1 MWREGRRAQG
11 RARGVSA
18 WRGGRFGD
26 SALLFGVG
34 LFVQRGGDRG
44 AATMIVKGH
53 AALVEK
59 RHHAK
64 DRGTQGVNGAQKLIV
79 GEAGRGDGLAL
90 LLGQNLAHG
99 LDVDVVQAEGNVG
112 EDDDQQIEL
121 AAHQPVRA
129 AVVAAAEQAHAVQ
142 FESAGAG
149 DEDADEGAGHILRGG
164 GDHGE
169 ESRDAEDAEAVEA
182 GKAQHAEQG
191 FFGKQGRRA
200 HGRVV
205 IPAPAP
211 NLKPLSVAASDPQ
224 PSFPFRIEFPPELPI
239 SARADE
245 ITAAIA
251 EHQVVILA
259 GETGSGKTTQI
270 PKMCL
275 AAGRGQRGRIA
286 CTQPRRVAALSIS
299 RRVADELNVEWGRE
313 VGCKIRFDDRT
324 TGKTV
329 IKFLTDGMLLAEVQG
344 DPLLR
349 DYDTVIIDEAHERS
363 LNIDFLLGHLRTLRF
378 KRPEL
383 KIIITSAT
391 IDTEAFSEA
400 FDGAPIIKV
409 EGRVYPVEVI
419 YAPLDGLGSDYDEND
434 ENEDRSDAA
443 AVASAKAEALHYIDG
458 AVEAV
463 ERITHESEAG
473 DVLVFLPSERD
484 IREAGDLLEGR
495 RLRNCEIVPLFGRL
509 SNAEQQRVFS
519 PSQRRKIVL
528 ATNIAETSLTIPGI
542 KFVVDTGLARVSR
555 YTAAS
560 RTRRLPIE
568 PVSQSS
574 ADQRKGRSGRV
585 AEGVCIRL
593 FSEKDF
599 LERPRFTEPEIRRAN
614 LADVILRLKAFGL
627 GDIERFPF
635 INPPAPKAIRS
646 GYLLLEEIG
655 ALEVEAAGELARPLT
670 EIGRELARLPVDP
683 TVGRMILQGRTERAL
698 REVLVI
704 AAGLSIQDPRDRPM
718 DKQQQADAAH
728 RRFAHPDSDFLTLL
742 NIWETFH
749 DEFERLTQAKL
760 RRFCRDHFLSYTRLR
775 EWRDVHAQLLDTLR
789 ERDAFRMTSIYDG
802 TREHAERNPEQP
814 LAFGTPGYRAIH
826 RSVLAGLLG
835 NIAQLDEDNGGY
847 KATNDR
853 RVALFPGSVLFR
865 REEPKRGKPDPAAAP
880 KKGPK
885 TPRWIMA
892 AEMMETTRIFARTCA
907 RLDPMWALELGSH
920 VVRVAH
926 SEPFWNEE
934 AGRVMVKQRTRLY
947 GLELESRAVGY
958 GKINPAHATE
968 IFIREALVNDTV
980 VFPLDCLIHNRAVRA
995 KIENALTRTRDT
1007 GYLNL
1012 DEAIYRF
1019 YAARLAEERASSN
1032 DAPTGISTVAEL
1044 VDLVRERKGAEPK
1057 FLMLEPED
1065 LRDPETLVHDA
1076 VAFPEA
1082 VALANSALPLAYT
1095 YKPGQADDGVTLDVN
1110 VRDAA
1115 SLTPAALD
1123 WAVPG
1128 HLEAKVEHYLRAL
1141 PKELRRAFVPL
1152 SENAKKFAGWVAAR
1166 DRLTDRRET
1175 LTEALAAELRERFG
1189 LGVQAKIW
1197 EDKAPPDHF
1206 RVRVRVLNDVGVEL
1220 CASRELGEIQAALKQ
1235 RGREATVAVAKAEP
1249 EVWRRARAQWEK
1261 PPQTAWTFGDL
1272 PPRVN
1277 VSEQA
1282 GVPVEAWP
1290 ALVVEAGGVALR
1302 LARTPEEAQAATAR
1316 GLAALLE
1323 TQVRYELG
1331 WLERDLKALRDL
1343 GALLATL
1350 VPLADLQVHALGSIR
1365 AWICDAKRVGALTAA
1380 GFEAAVNRAKAD
1392 LRGLVPRYV
1401 DQLREILNLR
1411 LTLEVHPTPYAGMA
1425 AELAGLLPAEF
1436 VRVTPYGQLAQFPR
1450 YLKAMKQRADRWRQN
1465 PAKDAE
1471 RARQLAPYIAAV
1483 GKLRG
1488 REDGAAFRWLV
1499 EEFRVSVF
1507 AQELGTSEP
1516 VSAVKLDRW
1525 LAGAAKVGPEA
1536 AKAEVPPKSIASKPA
1551 VAVAPVPM
1559 ATVKTP
1565 DKKSAPLKNFGA
1577 LDKLIQR

>member
-1 MWREGRRAQG
+1 M
-11 RARGVSA
+11 
-18 WRGGRFGD
+18 
-26 SALLFGVG
+26 
-34 LFVQRGGDRG
+34 
-44 AATMIVKGH
+44 
-53 AALVEK
+53 
-59 RHHAK
+59 
-64 DRGTQGVNGAQKLIV
+64 
-79 GEAGRGDGLAL
+79 
-90 LLGQNLAHG
+90 
-99 LDVDVVQAEGNVG
+99 
-112 EDDDQQIEL
+112 
-121 AAHQPVRA
+121 
-129 AVVAAAEQAHAVQ
+129 
-142 FESAGAG
+142 
-149 DEDADEGAGHILRGG
+149 
-164 GDHGE
+164 
-169 ESRDAEDAEAVEA
+169 
-182 GKAQHAEQG
+182 
-191 FFGKQGRRA
+191 
-200 HGRVV
+200 
-205 IPAPAP
+205 
-211 NLKPLSVAASDPQ
+211 AASESQRP
-224 PSFPFRIEFPPELPI
+224 FPFRIEFPPELPI

-251 EHQVVILA
+251 ENQVVILA

-299 RRVADELNVEWGRE
+299 RRVAEELNVEWGRE
-313 VGCKIRFDDRT
+313 VGCKIRFNDQT
-324 TGKTV
+324 TPATV

-391 IDTEAFSEA
+391 IDTEAFSAA

-409 EGRVYPVEVI
+409 EGRTYPVEVI
-419 YAPLDGLGSDYDEND
+419 YAPLDGFGSDYDEND
-434 ENEDRSDAA
+434 ENEEKSDAA

-458 AVEAV
+458 AVAAV
-463 ERITHESEAG
+463 ERIAHESERG

-484 IREAGDLLEGR
+484 IREVGDLLEGR
-495 RLRNCEIVPLFGRL
+495 RLRDCEIVPLFGRL
-509 SNAEQQRVFS
+509 SNVEQQRVFA
-519 PSQRRKIVL
+519 PTQRRKVVL

-542 KFVVDTGLARVSR
+542 RFVVDTGLARVSR
-555 YTAAS
+555 YTAAA

-568 PVSQSS
+568 PISQSS

-593 FSEKDF
+593 YSEKDF

-646 GYLLLEEIG
+646 GYVLLEEIG
-655 ALEVEAAGELARPLT
+655 ALATEETGDLVRPLT
-670 EIGRELARLPVDP
+670 PVGRELARLPVDP
-683 TVGRMILQGRTERAL
+683 TVGRMILQARTEKAL

-718 DKQQQADAAH
+718 DKQQAADAAH

-742 NIWETFH
+742 NIWEAFH

-789 ERDAFRMTSIYDG
+789 EREAFRMSSIYDG
-802 TREHAERNPEQP
+802 TREHAERNPDQP

-826 RSVLAGLLG
+826 RSILSGLLG

-853 RVALFPGSVLFR
+853 RVGLFPGSILFR

-892 AEMMETTRIFARTCA
+892 AEMMETTRLYARTCA
-907 RLDPMWALELGSH
+907 RLDPLWALDLGAH

-958 GKINPAHATE
+958 GKINPVHATE

-980 VFPLDCLIHNRAVRA
+980 VFPLDCLLHNRAVRA

-1019 YAARLAEERASSN
+1019 YAARLVAEENPQHISS
-1032 DAPTGISTVAEL
+1032 VAEL
-1044 VDLVRERKGAEPK
+1044 VDLVRERRGAELD

-1065 LRDPETLVHDA
+1065 LRDPETLQHDA

-1082 VALANSALPLAYT
+1082 LPLANSALPLAYS

-1110 VRDAA
+1110 VRDATT
-1115 SLTPAALD
+1115 LTVAALD

-1152 SENAKKFAGWVAAR
+1152 NENAKKFAGWVAAR

-1175 LTEALAAELRERFG
+1175 LTEALAAELRERFR

-1197 EDKAPPDHF
+1197 DDKPLPDHF
-1206 RVRVRVLNDVGVEL
+1206 RVRVRVVNDNGVEL
-1220 CASRELGEIQAALKQ
+1220 CASRELAEIHAALQQ

-1261 PPQTAWTFGDL
+1261 PPQTTWTFGDI
-1272 PPRVN
+1272 PPRVR

-1282 GVPVEAWP
+1282 GVPVEAFP
-1290 ALVVEAGGVALR
+1290 ALVVENGGVALR

-1316 GLAALLE
+1316 GVSALME
-1323 TQVRYELG
+1323 SQVRYELG
-1331 WLERDLKALRDL
+1331 WLERDLKALREL

-1350 VPLADLQVHALGSIR
+1350 VPLADLQTHALGSIR
-1365 AWICDAKRVGALTAA
+1365 AWVCDAKRVSALTTAA
-1380 GFEAAVNRAKAD
+1380 FGAAVDRAKMD

-1401 DQLREILNLR
+1401 EQLREILTLR
-1411 LTLEVHPTPYAGMA
+1411 LALEVHATPYAGLA
-1425 AELAGLLPAEF
+1425 ADLAALLPADF
-1436 VRVTPYGQLAQFPR
+1436 VRTTPYAQLAHFPR

-1465 PAKDAE
+1465 PVKDTE
-1471 RARQLAPYIAAV
+1471 RARQLAPYVAAAA
-1483 GKLRG
+1483 KLRD
-1488 REDGAAFRWLV
+1488 REEGGAFRWWV
-1499 EEFRVSVF
+1499 EEFRVSLF
-1507 AQELGTSEP
+1507 AQELGTAEP

-1525 LAGAAKVGPEA
+1525 LASFGKVGGVETKSDAPPKPLAAK
-1536 AKAEVPPKSIASKPA
+1536 PPAPA
-1551 VAVAPVPM
+1551 PVAPL
-1559 ATVKTP
+1559 ATVKMP
-1565 DKKSAPLKNFGA
+1565 DKKSGPLKNFGA
-1577 LDKLIQR
+1577 LDKFIQR

>member
-1 MWREGRRAQG
+1 
-11 RARGVSA
+11 
-18 WRGGRFGD
+18 
-26 SALLFGVG
+26 
-34 LFVQRGGDRG
+34 
-44 AATMIVKGH
+44 
-53 AALVEK
+53 
-59 RHHAK
+59 
-64 DRGTQGVNGAQKLIV
+64 
-79 GEAGRGDGLAL
+79 
-90 LLGQNLAHG
+90 
-99 LDVDVVQAEGNVG
+99 
-112 EDDDQQIEL
+112 L
-121 AAHQPVRA
+121 AAS
-129 AVVAAAEQAHAVQ
+129 
-142 FESAGAG
+142 ESQ
-149 DEDADEGAGHILRGG
+149 R
-164 GDHGE
+164 
-169 ESRDAEDAEAVEA
+169 
-182 GKAQHAEQG
+182 
-191 FFGKQGRRA
+191 
-200 HGRVV
+200 
-205 IPAPAP
+205 P
-211 NLKPLSVAASDPQ
+211 
-224 PSFPFRIEFPPELPI
+224 FPFRIEFPPELPI

-251 EHQVVILA
+251 ENQVVILA

-299 RRVADELNVEWGRE
+299 RRVAEELNVEWGRE
-313 VGCKIRFDDRT
+313 VGCKIRFNDQT
-324 TGKTV
+324 TPATV

-391 IDTEAFSEA
+391 IDTEAFSAA

-409 EGRVYPVEVI
+409 EGRTYPVEVI
-419 YAPLDGLGSDYDEND
+419 YAPLDGFGSDYDEND
-434 ENEDRSDAA
+434 ENEEKSDAA

-458 AVEAV
+458 AVAAV
-463 ERITHESEAG
+463 ERIAHESERG

-484 IREAGDLLEGR
+484 IREVGDLLEGR
-495 RLRNCEIVPLFGRL
+495 RLRDCEIVPLFGRL
-509 SNAEQQRVFS
+509 SNVEQQRVFA
-519 PSQRRKIVL
+519 PTQRRKVVL

-542 KFVVDTGLARVSR
+542 RFVVDTGLARVSR
-555 YTAAS
+555 YTAAA

-568 PVSQSS
+568 PISQSS

-593 FSEKDF
+593 YSEKDF

-646 GYLLLEEIG
+646 GYVLLEEIG
-655 ALEVEAAGELARPLT
+655 ALATEETGDLVRPLT
-670 EIGRELARLPVDP
+670 PVGRELARLPVDP
-683 TVGRMILQGRTERAL
+683 TVGRMILQARTEKAL

-718 DKQQQADAAH
+718 DKQQAADAAH

-742 NIWETFH
+742 NIWEAFH

-789 ERDAFRMTSIYDG
+789 EREAFRMSSIYDG
-802 TREHAERNPEQP
+802 TREHAERNPDQP

-826 RSVLAGLLG
+826 RSILSGLLG

-853 RVALFPGSVLFR
+853 RVGLFPGSILFR

-892 AEMMETTRIFARTCA
+892 AEMMETTRLYARTCA
-907 RLDPMWALELGSH
+907 RLDPLWALDLGAH

-958 GKINPAHATE
+958 GKINPVHATE

-980 VFPLDCLIHNRAVRA
+980 VFPLDCLLHNRAVRA

-1019 YAARLAEERASSN
+1019 YAARLVAEENPQHISS
-1032 DAPTGISTVAEL
+1032 VAEL
-1044 VDLVRERKGAEPK
+1044 VDLVRERRGAELD

-1065 LRDPETLVHDA
+1065 LRDPETLQHDA

-1082 VALANSALPLAYT
+1082 LPLANSALPLAYS

-1110 VRDAA
+1110 VRDATT
-1115 SLTPAALD
+1115 LTVAALD

-1152 SENAKKFAGWVAAR
+1152 NENAKKFAGWVAAR

-1175 LTEALAAELRERFG
+1175 LTEALAAELRERFR

-1197 EDKAPPDHF
+1197 DDKPLPDHF
-1206 RVRVRVLNDVGVEL
+1206 RVRVRVVNDNGVEL
-1220 CASRELGEIQAALKQ
+1220 CASRELAEIHAALQQ

-1261 PPQTAWTFGDL
+1261 PPQTTWTFGDI
-1272 PPRVN
+1272 PPRVR

-1282 GVPVEAWP
+1282 GVPVEAFP
-1290 ALVVEAGGVALR
+1290 ALVVENGGVALR

-1316 GLAALLE
+1316 GVSALME
-1323 TQVRYELG
+1323 SQVRYELG
-1331 WLERDLKALRDL
+1331 WLERDLKALREL

-1350 VPLADLQVHALGSIR
+1350 VPLADLQTHALGSIR
-1365 AWICDAKRVGALTAA
+1365 AWVCDAKRVSALTTAA
-1380 GFEAAVNRAKAD
+1380 FGAAVDRAKMD

-1401 DQLREILNLR
+1401 EQLREILTLR
-1411 LTLEVHPTPYAGMA
+1411 LALEVHATPYAGLA
-1425 AELAGLLPAEF
+1425 ADLAALLPADF
-1436 VRVTPYGQLAQFPR
+1436 VRTTPYAQLAHFPR

-1465 PAKDAE
+1465 PVKDTE
-1471 RARQLAPYIAAV
+1471 RARQLAPYVAAAA
-1483 GKLRG
+1483 KLRD
-1488 REDGAAFRWLV
+1488 REEGGAFRWWV
-1499 EEFRVSVF
+1499 EEFRVSLF
-1507 AQELGTSEP
+1507 AQELGTAEP

-1525 LAGAAKVGPEA
+1525 LASFGKVGGVETKSDAPPKPLAAK
-1536 AKAEVPPKSIASKPA
+1536 PPAPA
-1551 VAVAPVPM
+1551 PVAPL
-1559 ATVKTP
+1559 ATVKMP
-1565 DKKSAPLKNFGA
+1565 DKKSGPLKNFGA
-1577 LDKLIQR
+1577 LDKFIQR

>member
-1 MWREGRRAQG
+1 M
-11 RARGVSA
+11 
-18 WRGGRFGD
+18 
-26 SALLFGVG
+26 
-34 LFVQRGGDRG
+34 
-44 AATMIVKGH
+44 
-53 AALVEK
+53 
-59 RHHAK
+59 
-64 DRGTQGVNGAQKLIV
+64 
-79 GEAGRGDGLAL
+79 
-90 LLGQNLAHG
+90 
-99 LDVDVVQAEGNVG
+99 
-112 EDDDQQIEL
+112 
-121 AAHQPVRA
+121 
-129 AVVAAAEQAHAVQ
+129 
-142 FESAGAG
+142 
-149 DEDADEGAGHILRGG
+149 
-164 GDHGE
+164 
-169 ESRDAEDAEAVEA
+169 
-182 GKAQHAEQG
+182 
-191 FFGKQGRRA
+191 
-200 HGRVV
+200 
-205 IPAPAP
+205 
-211 NLKPLSVAASDPQ
+211 AASESQRP
-224 PSFPFRIEFPPELPI
+224 FPFRIEFPPELPI

-251 EHQVVILA
+251 ENQVVILA

-299 RRVADELNVEWGRE
+299 RRVAEELNVEWGRE
-313 VGCKIRFDDRT
+313 VGCKIRFNDQT
-324 TGKTV
+324 TPATV

-391 IDTEAFSEA
+391 IDTEAFSAA

-409 EGRVYPVEVI
+409 EGRTYPVEVI
-419 YAPLDGLGSDYDEND
+419 YAPLDGFGSDYDEND
-434 ENEDRSDAA
+434 ENEEKSDAA

-463 ERITHESEAG
+463 ERIAHESERG

-484 IREAGDLLEGR
+484 IREVGDLLEGR
-495 RLRNCEIVPLFGRL
+495 RLRDCEIVPLFGRL
-509 SNAEQQRVFS
+509 SNVEQQRVFA
-519 PSQRRKIVL
+519 PTQRRKVVL

-542 KFVVDTGLARVSR
+542 RFVVDTGLARVSR
-555 YTAAS
+555 YTAAA

-568 PVSQSS
+568 PISQSS

-593 FSEKDF
+593 YSEKDF

-646 GYLLLEEIG
+646 GYVLLEEIG
-655 ALEVEAAGELARPLT
+655 ALATEETGDLVRPLT
-670 EIGRELARLPVDP
+670 PVGRELARLPVDP
-683 TVGRMILQGRTERAL
+683 TVGRMILQARTEKAL

-718 DKQQQADAAH
+718 DKQQAADAAH

-742 NIWETFH
+742 NIWEAFH

-789 ERDAFRMTSIYDG
+789 EREAFRMSSIYDG
-802 TREHAERNPEQP
+802 TREHAERNPDQP

-826 RSVLAGLLG
+826 RSILSGLLG

-853 RVALFPGSVLFR
+853 RVGLFPGSVLFR

-892 AEMMETTRIFARTCA
+892 AEMMETTRLYARTCA
-907 RLDPMWALELGSH
+907 RLDPLWALDLGAH

-958 GKINPAHATE
+958 GKINPVHATE

-980 VFPLDCLIHNRAVRA
+980 VFPLDCLLHNRAVRA

-1019 YAARLAEERASSN
+1019 YAARLVAEENPQHISS
-1032 DAPTGISTVAEL
+1032 VAEL
-1044 VDLVRERKGAEPK
+1044 VDLVRERRGAEPD

-1065 LRDPETLVHDA
+1065 LRDPETLQHDA

-1082 VALANSALPLAYT
+1082 LPLANSALPLAYS

-1115 SLTPAALD
+1115 TLTVAALD

-1152 SENAKKFAGWVAAR
+1152 NETAKKFVGWVAAR

-1175 LTEALAAELRERFG
+1175 LTEALAAELRERFR

-1197 EDKAPPDHF
+1197 DDKPLPDHL
-1206 RVRVRVLNDVGVEL
+1206 RVRVRVVNDNGVEL
-1220 CASRELGEIQAALKQ
+1220 CASRELAEIHAALQQ

-1261 PPQTAWTFGDL
+1261 PPQTTWTFGDI
-1272 PPRVN
+1272 PPRVR

-1282 GVPVEAWP
+1282 GVPVEAFP
-1290 ALVVEAGGVALR
+1290 ALVVENGGVALR

-1316 GLAALLE
+1316 GLSALLE
-1323 TQVRYELG
+1323 SHVRYELG
-1331 WLERDLKALRDL
+1331 WLERDLKALREL

-1350 VPLADLQVHALGSIR
+1350 VPLVDLQTHALGSIR
-1365 AWICDAKRVGALTAA
+1365 AWVCDAKRVGALTTTTF
-1380 GFEAAVNRAKAD
+1380 GAAVDRAKAD

-1401 DQLREILNLR
+1401 EQLREMLTLR
-1411 LTLEVHPTPYAGMA
+1411 LALEVHATPYAG
-1425 AELAGLLPAEF
+1425 LAGDLAALLPADF
-1436 VRVTPYGQLAQFPR
+1436 VRTTPYAQLAHFPR

-1465 PAKDAE
+1465 PVKDTE
-1471 RARQLAPYIAAV
+1471 RARQLAPYVAAAA
-1483 GKLRG
+1483 KLRD
-1488 REDGAAFRWLV
+1488 REEGGAFRWWV
-1499 EEFRVSVF
+1499 EEFRVSLF
-1507 AQELGTSEP
+1507 AQELGTAEP

-1525 LAGAAKVGPEA
+1525 LASFGKVGSVETKSEA
-1536 AKAEVPPKSIASKPA
+1536 PPKS
-1551 VAVAPVPM
+1551 VAVKTPAPAPVAPL
-1559 ATVKTP
+1559 ATVKMP
-1565 DKKSAPLKNFGA
+1565 DKKSGPLKNFGA
-1577 LDKLIQR
+1577 LDKFIQR